1 MQTVTRRQPNL
12 VIAQGMEGFVS
23 CPEESRLLTGMKIEC
38 LFLRRLIFRVR
49 RSLLAC
55 PPFGCTHC
63 RVRRLQEKDTFIS
76 KQNVKSLVQRLSSVR
91 TAFSFRKATRCEAW
105 KLDIPHGSFEAQALP
120 YFCVAFDLSA
130 LLILPSALVPLRN
143 NATPCG
149 MGLKSSSV
157 LHAPSAWRDASF

>member
-1 MQTVTRRQPNL
+1 MTRDNKENRGGEMQTVTRRQPNL
-12 VIAQGMEGFVS
+12 VIAQGMGGFFS

-76 KQNVKSLVQRLSSVR
+76 KQNVKSLVQRLIP
-91 TAFSFRKATRCEAW
+91 CETHFLLGNQQDA
-105 KLDIPHGSFEAQALP
+105 KRGS
-120 YFCVAFDLSA
+120 
-130 LLILPSALVPLRN
+130 
-143 NATPCG
+143 
-149 MGLKSSSV
+149 
-157 LHAPSAWRDASF
+157 